1 METWDYVIY
10 GSARMSE
17 FDWYVFFLCL
27 IVFILLTVTFTYLIA
42 SIVKLTIRLIRTGDE
57 DESLIKEFESK
68 KRKKT
73 SSKVLDCIV
82 SIVLCIVLLGAFIFS
97 LVVNIQENTYFK
109 NIPTLKVVTSSS
121 MATRYK
127 NNTYLF
133 ENDLTDQV
141 KVYDLLLTYKAP
153 AESDLELYDIVI
165 YEVDGKMVL
174 HRIVGIEEPNEKHPD
189 ERYFLCQGDA
199 LERADRFPVQY
210 SQIHGIYRGE
220 RIPFIGSFILFMQS
234 FAGWLCILLVVFTM
248 IATPIVEKKILAE
261 QEKRLVAIGVEI
273 EHTEQADEKCEV

>member
-1 METWDYVIY
+1 
-10 GSARMSE
+10 MSE

-153 AESDLELYDIVI
+153 AENDLELYDIVI